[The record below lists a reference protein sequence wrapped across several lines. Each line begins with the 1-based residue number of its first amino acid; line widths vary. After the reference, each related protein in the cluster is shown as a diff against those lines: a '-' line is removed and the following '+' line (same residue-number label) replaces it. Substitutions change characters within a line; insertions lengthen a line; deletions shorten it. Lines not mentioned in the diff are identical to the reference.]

1 MSGQRSMQNL
11 ALIGFMGTGK
21 SSVGRLAAA
30 HLHFHFVDT
39 DELIESRTGKS
50 VTDIFAQ
57 AGEPVFRQ
65 IEKQVVAEISTYKKT
80 VLSTGGGLAANEE
93 NFASLKQHSLII
105 CLWAS
110 PEVIWERVRV
120 QTHRPLLQDPDPLAK
135 IKKLLSIREPFYK
148 QADVLVNT
156 EMRSIKE
163 VAQHV
168 LHQFQ
173 LARASSHKSV
183 P

>member
-65 IEKQVVAEISTYKKT
+65 IEKQVVAEISHYKKT
-80 VLSTGGGLAANEE
+80 VLSTGGGPAANAE
-93 NFASLKQHSLII
+93 NFASLKQHCLVI

-156 EMRSIKE
+156 EMRSIRQ
-163 VAQHV
+163 VGQHV
-168 LHQFQ
+168 LHEFYS
-173 LARASSHKSV
+173 ARCGPVAR
-183 P
+183 

>member
-1 MSGQRSMQNL
+1 MQNL

-21 SSVGRLAAA
+21 SSVGRLVAS
-30 HLHFHFVDT
+30 HLHYNFVDT
-39 DELIESRTGKS
+39 DELIESRTGK
-50 VTDIFAQ
+50 TIAEIFAH
-57 AGEPVFRQ
+57 AGEAVFRQ
-65 IEKQVVAEISTYKKT
+65 IEKQLVAEVSHYKKT
-80 VLSTGGGLAANEE
+80 VFSTGGGLAASAE
-93 NFASLKQHSLII
+93 NFGSLKQHSLVI

-110 PEVIWERVRV
+110 PEVIWERVRT
-120 QTHRPLLQDPDPLAK
+120 QTHRPLLQDPEPLDK
-135 IKKLLSIREPFYK
+135 IKKLLAAREPFYK

-156 EMRSIKE
+156 EMRSVKE

-173 LARASSHKSV
+173 LARVSGSDPV